1 MSYVRNQQ
9 SLSKIFRDRQYF
21 DGYQGGKQCCRIGV
35 DLPVNPSAQ
44 KVTKYNLMIFMKK
57 LKSNK
62 RLADAL
68 IAGTV
73 FAVSAGPERYAAKRS
88 ASRSKTLGLFR

>member
-1 MSYVRNQQ
+1 
-9 SLSKIFRDRQYF
+9 
-21 DGYQGGKQCCRIGV
+21 
-35 DLPVNPSAQ
+35 
-44 KVTKYNLMIFMKK
+44 MIFMKK

-73 FAVSAGPERYAAKRS
+73 FAVSAGPERFTAKRS